1 MSSVPPAWPVYS
13 ASVGT
18 IPGSSADRPRHS
30 WFLTALGLAAAVAVA
45 ATGLVVTRP
54 RVGAEDLVRVRRD
67 QMTYFYSEW
76 CRKCAE
82 AGPLALD
89 HARGRPEL
97 PFRQYD
103 LSDSADLPLRHAYD
117 YVYGVPEAKRL
128 GVPAV
133 LVGEHA
139 YLGLADV
146 HRSLADLP
154 PGAAAPEASKRI
166 VSLLE
171 RHAPNVLRGLLVI
184 ALLAAALA
192 IHAAGLATHA
202 RLRLFI
208 RLLLAAVLLLAAAS
222 KASHNN
228 EVVELVQSQWP
239 LPDSLRPFVPPIFC
253 LVTAAEGGIGV
264 LFIAGRP
271 RALAEWSA
279 FAVYAAFLLYAVFA
293 RFLSIAGDCGCFHW
307 PEVIGWSTVGRK
319 FGFVV
324 LCYMLIP
331 ARR

>member
-1 MSSVPPAWPVYS
+1 MPSSF
-13 ASVGT
+13 
-18 IPGSSADRPRHS
+18 ADEPRHA
-30 WFLTALGLAAAVAVA
+30 WFPTVLGLAAAIVVA
-45 ATGLVVTRP
+45 ATGLFVTRP
-54 RVGAEDLVRVRRD
+54 RVGAEDLARVRRD
-67 QMTYFYSEW
+67 QVTYFYNEW

-82 AGPLALD
+82 AGPLVLD
-89 HARGRPEL
+89 YARGRPDL

-103 LSDSADLPLRHAYD
+103 LSDSADLPFRHAYD

-133 LVGEHA
+133 FVGEHA

-146 HRSLADLP
+146 HRLLADLP

-166 VSLLE
+166 AALLE

-184 ALLAAALA
+184 ALLGAVLV
-192 IHAAGLATHA
+192 IHTAGSTTRA

-222 KASHNN
+222 KASHIN
-228 EVVELVQSQWP
+228 EVIELVQGQWP
-239 LPDSLRPFVPPIFC
+239 LPDSLRPLVPPILC
-253 LVTAAEGGIGV
+253 LVTAAEGGIALLLIV
-264 LFIAGRP
+264 GRP
-271 RALAEWSA
+271 QALTMWSA
-279 FAVYAAFLLYAVFA
+279 FAVYAAFLLYTIVA
-293 RFLSIAGDCGCFHW
+293 RFFSIAGDCGCFPW
-307 PEVIGWSTVGRK
+307 PEAIGWSTVGRN

-324 LCYMLIP
+324 LCYMLIA